1 MNELQQTIIKPAIP
15 PAAIKDN
22 AAFSSLVIDLV
33 TDFPGCN
40 YVEFA
45 GQIGATDIAL
55 AALKVVESDT
65 KTNSTTLGGTPA
77 DVDAADTLPGAGDD
91 NKTFVFGIDLSN
103 GSRQRYLQLQATAG
117 DGTAGTFLSAI
128 AIGYRPAEAGS
139 SATKRGAL
147 FAQYT

>member
-15 PAAIKDN
+15 PAAIKDD
-22 AAFSSLVIDLV
+22 AAFSSLVIDRN
-33 TDFPGCN
+33 DFPGCN
-40 YVEFA
+40 YIEFV

-77 DVDAADTLPGAGDD
+77 DVDAADTLPGADDD

-117 DGTAGTFLSAI
+117 NGTAGTFLSAI
-128 AIGYRPAEAGS
+128 AIGYRPHEAGS